1 MIIPGLNI
9 FKYIQAHLLSCF
21 EFGTMDQFRFESF
34 EKAFSHRV
42 ISTVTFP
49 THILL
54 YPIVLQ
60 QINGLFTGI
69 LDAAVRVKGHIFFNW
84 SVSVRHPDSRYDSIG
99 SSQVIADRP
108 TKLQPCRLLFHEN
121 GLHCRE
127 NCFSLALGT
136 LCASDTIVWVIC
148 PIRVRARK
156 HSSAQDLV

>member
-1 MIIPGLNI
+1 M
-9 FKYIQAHLLSCF
+9 QAHLFSCF
-21 EFGTMDQFRFESF
+21 KLGSINQLGFERFKET
-34 EKAFSHRV
+34 FSHRV
-42 ISTVTFP
+42 IPTVAFP
-49 THILL
+49 AHTLP
-54 YPIVLQ
+54 YPIILQ